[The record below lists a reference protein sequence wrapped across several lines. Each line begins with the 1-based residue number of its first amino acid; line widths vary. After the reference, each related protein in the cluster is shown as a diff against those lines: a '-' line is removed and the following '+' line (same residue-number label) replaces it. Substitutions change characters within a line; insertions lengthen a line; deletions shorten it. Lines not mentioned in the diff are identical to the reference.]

1 MGTLRSVH
9 PIELPRFGNLRAVA
23 ETSGPLPGACFAY
36 GRSQLTNYLRIT
48 IRYERPADNCMGLM
62 CLIFARIRP
71 N

>member
-36 GRSQLTNYLRIT
+36 GRSQL
-48 IRYERPADNCMGLM
+48 
-62 CLIFARIRP
+62 
-71 N
+71 